1 MQPPAVVEFGERL
14 AELGLVR
21 DLLVAGSLA
30 TGDYV
35 PGVSDLDLVAVVTG
49 PVDSPR
55 RAALVA
61 LHRHLDQGQAGDTQL
76 GCVYVSDAHLLDAQ
90 ALHATWT
97 HGVMVDRI
105 LSGVARAELVRHGF
119 AVFGRAPLQVLPQM
133 SDEDVREAARAE
145 VLGYWRWATRRPW
158 MWLDPAI
165 ADLGLTSMARGR
177 HTLATGELL
186 TKTQA
191 VEKASGPAWLRDQ
204 LRARRRGEDVRS
216 PRLRTAVY
224 AWRDARRTTANAQ
237 KAKGSPSRSSP
248 GSRPTTGTGSAAS
261 RRTSG
266 TVPAN
271 DPSLGRCHSAA
282 TSCPELVWSS

>member
-261 RRTSG
+261 RTPYG
-266 TVPAN
+266 T
-271 DPSLGRCHSAA
+271 AA
-282 TSCPELVWSS
+282 AA